1 MRSSLRSKAPA
12 PTFPDVERNFR
23 ILFYAAV
30 ALLWG
35 ASILN
40 GTIKALLVAVWS
52 GRLEDGTLLR
62 TDYTGFPPLDYP
74 LAVLVAF
81 FFSGT
86 NGHHEAYSLFLFD
99 LYINLQLGYLWV
111 YAEAARPGQKPSWI
125 QSPVY
130 FALLWQACGGAVAF
144 PLYFG
149 LHVRWASQE
158 RLAQVVD
165 LHKARALPIAFI
177 LGAFAPMTALMAPTW
192 LGPEGRSAASQQMI
206 IALFQPSPIL
216 FSILLALF
224 TRGSAY
230 LSHGGRLGPDGPR
243 DNKKARRWVQGSY
256 LAAAA
261 ASIIGRVYVLIR
273 VLTAE
278 DSGSVSLLRMYV
290 PFPFTGPAGTNE
302 VLVGGP
308 WLFLQWDSII
318 ISLASSFWA
327 LVLLKQDRIV
337 RESTGIVA
345 LVLTAGA
352 VVLGPGA
359 TVTMALCIREGHLP
373 ERTGNP

>member
-99 LYINLQLGYLWV
+99 LSQAGFRGEFVLC
-111 YAEAARPGQKPSWI
+111 
-125 QSPVY
+125 
-130 FALLWQACGGAVAF
+130 ALRQPKTSVTKTKS
-144 PLYFG
+144 Y
-149 LHVRWASQE
+149 R
-158 RLAQVVD
+158 
-165 LHKARALPIAFI
+165 
-177 LGAFAPMTALMAPTW
+177 AFAPMTALMAPTW

-302 VLVGGP
+302 YHHQPGEF
-308 WLFLQWDSII
+308 FL
-318 ISLASSFWA
+318 
-327 LVLLKQDRIV
+327 
-337 RESTGIVA
+337 G
-345 LVLTAGA
+345 
-352 VVLGPGA
+352 LGTSKA
-359 TVTMALCIREGHLP
+359 R
-373 ERTGNP
+373 